1 MPIWARRNL
10 FSQISVN
17 VIYKF
22 CLITI
27 FAILLVILQSIFA
40 KWKYLVR
47 NITYKFQVDKWIY
60 VTVFV
65 AKNLT
70 TTLNHKY
77 IPPIWLLEQLSYCYV
92 MAFISSFVTTS
103 RVYLC
108 LLPVLLLVCRLE
120 IVSFLKKIRP
130 HFCSKRYNKGVKLTL
145 YLHSCPPVVS
155 LV

>member
-1 MPIWARRNL
+1 MPIWARQNL
-10 FSQISVN
+10 FLQTPLN
-17 VIYKF
+17 LMYKLSF
-22 CLITI
+22 ITD
-27 FAILLVILQSIFA
+27 ASN
-40 KWKYLVR
+40 Y
-47 NITYKFQVDKWIY
+47 VDKWIY

-70 TTLNHKY
+70 TTLDHKY
-77 IPPIWLLEQLSYCYV
+77 IPPIWLLEQPSYCYV
-92 MAFISSFVTTS
+92 MALISSFVTTS
-103 RVYLC
+103 RVYLY

-130 HFCSKRYNKGVKLTL
+130 RFCSKRYNKGVKLTL

>member
-1 MPIWARRNL
+1 MPIWARQNL
-10 FSQISVN
+10 FSQTPLNLMDKSSFITGTSN
-17 VIYKF
+17 SNSLFNIYQIKK
-22 CLITI
+22 
-27 FAILLVILQSIFA
+27 AA
-40 KWKYLVR
+40 K
-47 NITYKFQVDKWIY
+47 NITYKFYVDKWIY

-108 LLPVLLLVCRLE
+108 LLPVLLLVCRHE